1 MDNLFEDYMAAR
13 CTIKALK
20 RTIEEFKSGERY
32 MKLQKDHRRV
42 TNGYIKEIKQ
52 LKLEIGHANARMISI
67 RNMWSDDYYSM
78 YEEKQKEI
86 RNLKETIR
94 SLKDKVWEEKRN
106 SDEKIIKL
114 TLEYEDR
121 LHEKDCIIDEL
132 TNRLAHAEAL
142 LSSDGNNTSLPTSK
156 TPIGKKKRIPNTREK
171 SGKPKGGQPGHKKH
185 ELKKPDES
193 DITNVALHDS
203 GEEGILCPRCDG
215 DNFIPTGE
223 CDIKYEY
230 DVEVVVKR

>member
-32 MKLQKDHRRV
+32 RKLQKDYHRV
-42 TNGYIKEIKQ
+42 TNGYIKEIRK
-52 LKLEIGHANARMISI
+52 LKLEIGHLNARMISI

-78 YEEKQKEI
+78 YEEKQAEI

-94 SLKDKVWEEKRN
+94 RLEDKIWEERRN
-106 SDEKIIKL
+106 SDEKNIKL

-132 TNRLAHAEAL
+132 TNRLAHAEVL
-142 LSSDGNNTSLPTSK
+142 LASDGSNTSLPTSK

-171 SGKPKGGQPGHKKH
+171 SGRKKADSLVIKSMSLRNRTNPTSLMSPGMVQKRMVFYA
-185 ELKKPDES
+185 PGVTGIS
-193 DITNVALHDS
+193 SFRPGNV
-203 GEEGILCPRCDG
+203 
-215 DNFIPTGE
+215 T
-223 CDIKYEY
+223 
-230 DVEVVVKR
+230 